1 MGNYQLGAAL
11 AENRR
16 FASVGSHR
24 RFRGLTTVGLLYA
37 GSLAAEVIPISNPS
51 FEAPETPFVSLAIEG
66 WVKNPKPDEFVE
78 NDQFVWDQ
86 LVGIFKNTPQ
96 GSPDHIP
103 NTDGAQG
110 LFLFTVPGAGFSQI
124 VPDTVF
130 EPGRSYT
137 LTAGFIGGG
146 GGMLEGASVRMELFY
161 LSDSEEPLTAAS
173 VELLHSV
180 EEFPTTT
187 DYVDRSLVLNAV
199 SDEDP
204 WLESPIG
211 IRFYSTTPFQLAA
224 GFWDIDHVRLSS
236 ESPTGVL
243 QSPSLEEGVMRFTL
257 TGPSGS
263 TWSIVRADAIE
274 TPSAEWE
281 ELTQITLRDSPATIT
296 DDNVA
301 GASRFYRA
309 VEISGSESP

>member
-16 FASVGSHR
+16 FASVGCHR

-124 VPDTVF
+124 VPDT
-130 EPGRSYT
+130 SK
-137 LTAGFIGGG
+137 
-146 GGMLEGASVRMELFY
+146 
-161 LSDSEEPLTAAS
+161 
-173 VELLHSV
+173 
-180 EEFPTTT
+180 
-187 DYVDRSLVLNAV
+187 
-199 SDEDP
+199 
-204 WLESPIG
+204 
-211 IRFYSTTPFQLAA
+211 
-224 GFWDIDHVRLSS
+224 
-236 ESPTGVL
+236 
-243 QSPSLEEGVMRFTL
+243 
-257 TGPSGS
+257 
-263 TWSIVRADAIE
+263 IV
-274 TPSAEWE
+274 
-281 ELTQITLRDSPATIT
+281 PA
-296 DDNVA
+296 
-301 GASRFYRA
+301 
-309 VEISGSESP
+309 